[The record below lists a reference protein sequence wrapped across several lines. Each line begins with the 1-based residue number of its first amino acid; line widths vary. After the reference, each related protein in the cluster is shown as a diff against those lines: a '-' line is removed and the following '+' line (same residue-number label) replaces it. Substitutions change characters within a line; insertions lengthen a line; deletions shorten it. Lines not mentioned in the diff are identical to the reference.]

1 MCLRNHECRV
11 RSASLDACQAQEASK
26 ECIVG
31 SLLQGRRDRD
41 GQRDGPAGAP
51 QGHHVSQV
59 LILEGQQGTLADT
72 CPQVPCHIVRLLE
85 CHLQQASM
93 GMMTEAGLE

>member
-1 MCLRNHECRV
+1 MCLRKHECRV

-26 ECIVG
+26 DCIVG

-51 QGHHVSQV
+51 Q
-59 LILEGQQGTLADT
+59 
-72 CPQVPCHIVRLLE
+72 
-85 CHLQQASM
+85 
-93 GMMTEAGLE
+93 